1 MKQSARS
8 SDRTIASIAAQQHGI
23 VTRTQLLAAGV
34 SRHAIDRRL
43 RHAQLRSR
51 HAGVYQVGPVA
62 LPRSLEMAAVLACD
76 GATLSH
82 RSAAAFRDL
91 TPPPA
96 PSPLELTISPDRR
109 CGRRQGIRVYRR
121 AIADDEIE
129 RIDGIP
135 VTSAARTVLD
145 LAGACCSGRRR
156 SGAEA
161 QPRRTGDC
169 NSGRAASGRLRSGA
183 EAQPRRAGVVSAR
196 ELERALAAAERAQPR
211 LRQQLASLLLR
222 YPRAA
227 GIARLRLLLRS
238 NAVFTRSEAEEQLL
252 DLIRNAGLDIP
263 EMNVMLHGYEVD
275 CYWKRAR
282 LVIEVDGFAFHRS
295 ARSFLRD
302 HQRDSALVAE
312 GIQIMRLTWHQ
323 IEKER
328 DKTLVQITRAL
339 MLRSH
344 GDR

>member
-1 MKQSARS
+1 MAICHGFGHPLGTSRGGRTMRQAAPSA
-8 SDRTIASIAAQQHGI
+8 DRTIAAIAAQQHGI
-23 VTRTQLLAAGV
+23 VTRTQLLAIGV

-76 GATLSH
+76 GATVSH
-82 RSAAAFRDL
+82 RSAAALRDL
-91 TPPPA
+91 A
-96 PSPLELTISPDRR
+96 PSPVPTPLELTISPGRH
-109 CGRRQGIRVYRR
+109 CGRRPGIRVHRR
-121 AIADDEIE
+121 VIASDEIE

-145 LAGACCSGRRR
+145 LAGVA
-156 SGAEA
+156 
-161 QPRRTGDC
+161 
-169 NSGRAASGRLRSGA
+169 
-183 EAQPRRAGVVSAR
+183 SAR
-196 ELERALAAAERAQPR
+196 ELERALAAAERSQPE
-211 LRQQLASLLLR
+211 LRQQLASLLIR

-227 GIARLRLLLRS
+227 GIARLRLLLGHS
-238 NAVFTRSEAEEQLL
+238 NAVFTRSEAEERLL
-252 DLIRNAGLDIP
+252 DLIRKAGLDVP

-282 LVIEVDGFAFHRS
+282 FVIEVDGFVFHRS

-312 GIQIMRLTWHQ
+312 GIQIMRLSWHQ

-328 DKTLVQITRAL
+328 EKTLVQITRAL
-339 MLRSH
+339 MMRSRD
-344 GDR
+344 GR

>member
-1 MKQSARS
+1 MRQSAPS
-8 SDRTIASIAAQQHGI
+8 ADRTIASIAAPQHGI
-23 VTRTQLLAAGV
+23 VTRKQLLAIGV

-43 RHAQLRSR
+43 RHAQLRSL

-76 GATLSH
+76 DATVSH
-82 RSAAAFRDL
+82 RSAAAL
-91 TPPPA
+91 LGLAPSPA
-96 PSPLELTISPDRR
+96 PTPLELTTSPGRH
-109 CGRRQGIRVYRR
+109 CGRRPGIRVHRR

-129 RIDGIP
+129 RIERIP

-145 LAGACCSGRRR
+145 LAG
-156 SGAEA
+156 
-161 QPRRTGDC
+161 
-169 NSGRAASGRLRSGA
+169 
-183 EAQPRRAGVVSAR
+183 VVSPR
-196 ELERALAAAERAQPR
+196 ELERALAAAERSQPG
-211 LRQQLASLLLR
+211 LRHQLASLLLR
-222 YPRAA
+222 YPRTA
-227 GIARLRLLLRS
+227 GIARLRLLLGPS
-238 NAVFTRSEAEEQLL
+238 NAVFTRSEAEERLL
-252 DLIRNAGLDIP
+252 DLIRKAGLDDP

-312 GIQIMRLTWHQ
+312 GIQIMRLSWHQ

-328 DKTLVQITRAL
+328 EKTLVQITRAL
-339 MLRSH
+339 MMRSRD
-344 GDR
+344 DR